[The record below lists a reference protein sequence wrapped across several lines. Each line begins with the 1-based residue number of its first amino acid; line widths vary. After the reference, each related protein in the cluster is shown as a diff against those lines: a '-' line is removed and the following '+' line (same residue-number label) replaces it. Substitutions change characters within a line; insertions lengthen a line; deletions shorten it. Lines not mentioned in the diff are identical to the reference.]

1 MEADLHAL
9 HVFESPDDGVLG
21 LPRQNA
27 AQLATQAGL
36 IEQLLSDEQER
47 LPGVGPQLSHEV
59 VPGVLPYSLDA
70 ALKQR
75 QPELLALGRHSR
87 NALMQALLG
96 NLAQRYLRQ
105 PSCDVLV
112 TS

>member
-1 MEADLHAL
+1 MHATRRQ
-9 HVFESPDDGVLG
+9 DG
-21 LPRQNA
+21 A
-27 AQLATQAGL
+27 A
-36 IEQLLSDEQER
+36 
-47 LPGVGPQLSHEV
+47 
-59 VPGVLPYSLDA
+59 A
-70 ALKQR
+70 ALVVGLTGDEHPVKAQRLLAELQR

>member
-1 MEADLHAL
+1 M
-9 HVFESPDDGVLG
+9 
-21 LPRQNA
+21 
-27 AQLATQAGL
+27 
-36 IEQLLSDEQER
+36 
-47 LPGVGPQLSHEV
+47 
-59 VPGVLPYSLDA
+59 
-70 ALKQR
+70 
-75 QPELLALGRHSR
+75 LALGRHSR